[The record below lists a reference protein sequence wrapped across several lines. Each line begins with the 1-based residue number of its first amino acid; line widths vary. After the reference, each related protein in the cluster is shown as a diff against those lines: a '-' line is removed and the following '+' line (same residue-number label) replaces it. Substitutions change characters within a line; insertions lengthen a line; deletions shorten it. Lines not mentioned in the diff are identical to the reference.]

1 MSNEKTNQPT
11 ASASRRATSSAGRSF
26 FHKLLLAL
34 GSLKITVF
42 LLSLA
47 LVVVLIATLQQS
59 RRDIYSVKQQHFR
72 SPVVF
77 IEFQEMLT
85 PAWFP
90 NFQEVGGG
98 FLMPSG
104 ALILSLML
112 VNLFCAHATRFRI
125 QARGKRLLVGSLF
138 LIAGVVTT
146 LLVVM
151 NGNSRGEFQDEPLI
165 AWSTQWNLLQG
176 LLGAAALAGL
186 AGTYFLESSVRRTF
200 SFITGLVLGGLLA
213 FLLFQGPSAFIGNDA
228 MRVVW
233 RLVQG
238 SVAAI
243 VLYIGALMVFRRKA
257 GIVVIHAGL
266 LLLMIGE
273 LYTTYSAVE
282 QRLFFYEGDTTQH
295 TVNVNAV
302 EVAFLGES
310 NEEQRQDVITVP
322 SSRLGIDGIVD
333 VEGSP
338 FRLQTEEYYTNARL
352 FNVKP
357 EDPAVPG
364 AKGLARF
371 ISAQPIPEIAG
382 VDGSEINSSAAYVRV
397 LDRNDN
403 DLGTYL
409 ISQQLYD
416 NEDFELDTIEAD
428 GETWQ
433 IALRFRHIYKPYS
446 VKLNTTSRVNYT
458 GTDIPQAYSSSFRIT
473 DPDNNVNAIK
483 EVSMNNPLRYNN
495 ETFYQSGHDTNPVT
509 GKKYSVLQVVRNTG
523 WMIPYV
529 SCAMV
534 GIGLLLHFLGT
545 FVGFVEKLATNRE
558 PVTGYDKYSMIFVAG
573 FLILFGMYAYRTV
586 PKAVIEQEF
595 NLERFGEIP
604 VAFAGRVQPIDSIAR
619 TTLRQLRKY
628 EIPVKWDWQAQKEVK
643 HPPVRWLTDWI
654 FGAEGSDQYRIFK
667 IDDPEIVQGLELE
680 RRKSHLYSMQD
691 LLAVEKELR
700 EYLADAR
707 AVNSQDASQ
716 LSAFQKKIIELND
729 HLDLVRNLQ
738 YAFSS
743 PIVYETD
750 DPFQTLERILLTAK
764 APNFIPRVVPGTEEN
779 DWSVLSPLLAPE
791 WIQSLC
797 DLYGTNDADKI
808 ATKILDANAAEKL
821 NEIILRRELGR
832 TLMSNRGLDPRS
844 ISPEQIDRVIDALLS
859 DESEEVREKVE
870 QLVRL
875 TQSRIADQ
883 VAFQLGE
890 LKASILDQLS
900 SLVPIKDGK
909 FDFTGIPFNDL
920 PLAKLRSAYLEGE
933 ATTFNSNVEA
943 HLSDALT
950 KPDVQVNAGKVGW
963 EHTLNRVS
971 PFYLATAIYIGA
983 FLLSLLSWLFL
994 TGAQNSSLMSSLA
1007 TASRRS
1013 AFWLVILGFAIHTLG
1028 LVLRIYV
1035 SGRPPVTNLYGSAI
1049 FIGWVGVLFGLVT
1062 ERMIG
1067 YCFGNVKAAFAGV
1080 TTLLT
1085 AFALGSE
1092 GDTFSVLQA
1101 VLDTQFWLSTHVVS
1115 ITIGYAATLVAGLLG
1130 ILYLIVSIFVPRD
1143 LSNTRKTMAKMVYGV
1158 TCLALLFSFVGTVL
1172 GGLWADDSWGRFWGW
1187 DPKENGALM
1196 IVLVNAIL
1204 LHARWAGLV
1213 RDRGMA
1219 VIAILGNIVT
1229 LWSWFAVNE
1238 LGIGLHTYG
1247 LTEGRMKTLCDAW
1260 LAQGAIILLA
1270 AIPTKYWLGNRA
1282 AAAAKS
1288 AAQARKS
1295 SPDLK
1300 NTAD

>member
-1 MSNEKTNQPT
+1 MGEAAGASSQSMVKATNMSNDKTNPST
-11 ASASRRATSSAGRSF
+11 AAASRRTKSSAGNSF
-26 FHKLLLAL
+26 FYKLLLTL

-47 LVVVLIATLQQS
+47 LIVVLIATLQQS

-72 SPVVF
+72 SPIVF

-90 NFQEVGGG
+90 ELQEVGGG
-98 FLMPSG
+98 FLVPSG
-104 ALILSLML
+104 ALILTLML

-125 QARGKRLLVGSLF
+125 QARGKRLLLGSLF
-138 LIAGVVTT
+138 LLAGVGMT
-146 LLVVM
+146 LLVIM

-165 AWSTQWNLLQG
+165 AWSTQWNLLQV

-213 FLLFQGPSAFIGNDA
+213 FLLFQGSSAFIGNDA

-238 SVAAI
+238 SVAAS

-273 LYTTYSAVE
+273 LYTTYSAAE

-295 TVNVNAV
+295 TVDVNAV
-302 EVAFLGES
+302 EVAFLSET
-310 NEEQRQDVITVP
+310 NEEQRQDVITIP
-322 SSRLGIDGIVD
+322 ASRLGTDGIVD

-338 FRLQTEEYYTNARL
+338 FRLEIINYYPNTQL
-352 FNVKP
+352 FSVKP
-357 EDPAVPG
+357 GDPTVPG
-364 AKGLARF
+364 AVGLARF
-371 ISAQPIPEIAG
+371 VSAQQKTEVTG
-382 VDGSEINSSAAYVRV
+382 VGGSEVNSASAYVRV

-416 NEDFELDTIEAD
+416 DNDFELDTIEAD
-428 GETWQ
+428 
-433 IALRFRHIYKPYS
+433 
-446 VKLNTTSRVNYT
+446 
-458 GTDIPQAYSSSFRIT
+458 
-473 DPDNNVNAIK
+473 
-483 EVSMNNPLRYNN
+483 
-495 ETFYQSGHDTNPVT
+495 

-545 FVGFVEKLATNRE
+545 FVGFVEKLSTNRE
-558 PVTGYDKYSMIFVAG
+558 PAPGYDKHSIIFVAG
-573 FLILFGMYAYRTV
+573 FLILFGMYAYRAV
-586 PKAVIEQEF
+586 PKAVVEQEI
-595 NLERFGEIP
+595 NLERFGQIP
-604 VAFAGRVQPIDSIAR
+604 AAFEGRVQPIDSIAR
-619 TTLRQLRKY
+619 STLRQLRKY
-628 EIPVKWDWQAQKEVK
+628 EIPVKWDWQEQKEVK
-643 HPPVRWLTDWI
+643 YPPVRWLTDWV
-654 FGAEGSDQYRIFK
+654 FGAEGSDDYRIFK
-667 IDDPEIVQGLELE
+667 IIDPDIVQGLSLE
-680 RRKSHLYSMQD
+680 RRKSHLYSVKD
-691 LLAVEKELR
+691 LLEVEDELR
-700 EYLADAR
+700 EYVVAAQ
-707 AVNSQDASQ
+707 AVNAQDPSL
-716 LSAFQKKIIELND
+716 LSAFQKKIIKLNG
-729 HLDLVRNLQ
+729 HLDLVQNLQ

-743 PIVYETD
+743 PVVYQTE
-750 DPFQTLERILLTAK
+750 DPLQTLERILLTAK
-764 APNFIPRVVPGTEEN
+764 APNFIPRVVPGTDEN
-779 DWSVLSPLLAPE
+779 NWSVLSPLLAPE

-797 DLYGTNDADKI
+797 DKYGTNNADRIATAILEVKAADK
-808 ATKILDANAAEKL
+808 L
-821 NEIILRRELGR
+821 NDIILRRELGR

-844 ISPEQIDRVIDALLS
+844 ISPQQLDQVIDALLKDQS
-859 DESEEVREKVE
+859 AEVREKVE

-875 TQSRIADQ
+875 TQSQIADQ
-883 VAFQLGE
+883 VALQIDA
-890 LKASILDQLS
+890 LKANVLDELAGF
-900 SLVPIKDGK
+900 VPIKDGD
-909 FDFTGIPFNDL
+909 FDFSELPYNNL
-920 PLAKLRSAYLEGE
+920 PLAQLRTAYLEGD
-933 ATTFNSNVEA
+933 ATTFNNNVDT
-943 HLSDALT
+943 HLSEASAT
-950 KPDVQVNAGKVGW
+950 PDVQANAGQVSW

-994 TGAQNSSLMSSLA
+994 AGAQNSQLMSSLA

-1028 LVLRIYV
+1028 LLLRIYI

-1130 ILYLIVSIFVPRD
+1130 ILYLLVSIFIPRD
-1143 LSNTRKTMAKMVYGV
+1143 LTSTRKTMAKMVYGV
-1158 TCLALLFSFVGTVL
+1158 TCLALIFSFVGTVL

-1213 RDRGMA
+1213 KDRGMA

-1247 LTEGRMKTLCDAW
+1247 LTEGRMKTLCEAW
-1260 LAQGAIILLA
+1260 LAQGAMILLA

-1288 AAQARKS
+1288 AARTSKS
-1295 SPDLK
+1295 
-1300 NTAD
+1300 

>member
-1 MSNEKTNQPT
+1 MINPSTTNDPNVAFSNSKRK
-11 ASASRRATSSAGRSF
+11 AKKSAL
-26 FHKLLLAL
+26 HQVLLSL
-34 GSLKITVF
+34 GSLKITVC

-47 LVVVLIATLQQS
+47 LVLVLIATLQQS
-59 RRDIYSVKQQHFR
+59 RRDIYNVKQQHFR
-72 SPVVF
+72 APIVF
-77 IEFQEMLT
+77 IEFQELLT

-90 NFQEVGGG
+90 DYQDVGGG

-104 ALILSLML
+104 ATILFLML
-112 VNLFCAHATRFRI
+112 INLLCAHATRFRI
-125 QARGKRLLVGSLF
+125 QAKGNRLLLGGLF
-138 LIAGVVTT
+138 LLAGVATT

-165 AWSTQWNLLQG
+165 SWTTQWTLLQV
-176 LLGAAALAGL
+176 LLGAATLAGF
-186 AGTYFLESSVRRTF
+186 AGAFFLESSVRRTF
-200 SFITGLVLGGLLA
+200 SLITALVLGGLLA
-213 FLLFQGPSAFIGNDA
+213 FLLFQGQSAFIGNDA

-243 VLYIGALMVFRRKA
+243 VVYIGALMVFRRKA

-282 QRLFFYEGDTTQH
+282 QRLFFFEGDTTQH
-295 TVNVNAV
+295 TIDVNRV
-302 EVAFLGES
+302 EVAFLS
-310 NEEQRQDVITVP
+310 PANDSDKQTVITIP
-322 SSRLGIDGIVD
+322 ANRLAVDGVLD
-333 VEGSP
+333 VESTP
-338 FRLQTEEYYTNARL
+338 FRVEVVAYYPNARL
-352 FNVKP
+352 LNVRAGEKTLP
-357 EDPAVPG
+357 NT
-364 AKGLARF
+364 KGLAQSIF
-371 ISAQPIPEIAG
+371 AESIPQVSG
-382 VDGSEINSSAAYVRV
+382 TDGGEVNSAAAYLRI

-409 ISQQLYD
+409 VAQRLYD
-416 NEDFELDTIEAD
+416 LDDIELDSVEAA
-428 GETWQ
+428 GESWQ
-433 IALRFRHIYKPYS
+433 VALRFKHFYKPYS
-446 VKLNTTSRVNYT
+446 VKLNSTDRTNYT
-458 GTDIPQAYSSSFRIT
+458 GTDIPQAYSSNFRIV
-473 DPDNNVNAIK
+473 DPDNNVDATK

-495 ETFYQSGHDTNPVT
+495 ETFYQAGHDTDAAT

-545 FVGFVEKLATNRE
+545 FVGFVEKLAINRE
-558 PVTGYDKYSMIFVAG
+558 PSPRYDKISIAFVLG
-573 FLILFGMYAYRTV
+573 FTVLFGMYAYRAV
-586 PKAVIEQEF
+586 PKPVVQQDM
-595 NLERFGEIP
+595 NLDRWGEIP
-604 VAFAGRVQPIDSIAR
+604 VAFKGRVQPLDSIAR

-643 HPPVRWLTDWI
+643 HPPVQWLADWV
-654 FGAEGSDQYRIFK
+654 FGADGADEYRIFK
-667 IDDPEIVQGLELE
+667 INDPEIVQALGLE

-691 LLAVEKELR
+691 LANVEKELQSYVEKAR
-700 EYLADAR
+700 ETNQRDPSE
-707 AVNSQDASQ
+707 VST
-716 LSAFQKKIIELND
+716 FQKKIIELD
-729 HLDLVRNLQ
+729 EHLAMVRNLRF
-738 YAFSS
+738 AFSS
-743 PIVYETD
+743 PLVYRDE
-750 DPFQTLERILLTAK
+750 DPVRTLELILGTAK
-764 APNFIPRVVPGTEEN
+764 QPNFIPRMLPGEAKD
-779 DWSVLSPLLAPE
+779 DWTVLSPKLAYQ

-797 DLYGTNDADKI
+797 DTYGTNNVADLAQSMIEIDTREKI
-808 ATKILDANAAEKL
+808 EAIV
-821 NEIILRRELGR
+821 LRQELGIAFVEIG
-832 TLMSNRGLDPRS
+832 GLDP
-844 ISPEQIDRVIDALLS
+844 QKIDAKQLADTIETLLNDPS
-859 DESEEVREKVE
+859 DRIQERVSVLKKIVKPRVDAIVASELETMKSQFIKE
-870 QLVRL
+870 L
-875 TQSRIADQ
+875 TALAPVQE
-883 VAFQLGE
+883 GE
-890 LKASILDQLS
+890 FDF
-900 SLVPIKDGK
+900 SLVDIE
-909 FDFTGIPFNDL
+909 TL
-920 PLAKLRSAYLEGE
+920 PLAKLGSAYLEND
-933 ATTFNSNVEA
+933 ADQFNR
-943 HLSDALT
+943 ALESHFALALET
-950 KPDVQVNAGKVGW
+950 PDVIENEGKVDW
-963 EHTLNRVS
+963 EHSLNRIS

-983 FLLSLLSWLFL
+983 FILSLLSWLFL
-994 TGAQNSSLMSSLA
+994 TGAQNSSLMSALA
-1007 TASRRS
+1007 TASQRS

-1028 LVLRIYV
+1028 LILRVYI
-1035 SGRPPVTNLYGSAI
+1035 SGRPPVTNLYGSAV

-1092 GDTFSVLQA
+1092 GDTFAVLQA

-1130 ILYLIVSIFVPRD
+1130 VLYILVSVFVPRD
-1143 LSNTRKTMAKMVYGV
+1143 LTNTRRTMAKMVYGV

-1213 RDRGMA
+1213 KDRGMA

-1247 LTEGRMKTLCDAW
+1247 LTEGRMKTLSEAW
-1260 LAQGAIILLA
+1260 LIHLSVILIA
-1270 AIPTKYWLGNRA
+1270 AIPTRYWLGNRA
-1282 AAAAKS
+1282 AK
-1288 AAQARKS
+1288 AQK
-1295 SPDLK
+1295 K
-1300 NTAD
+1300 G